1 MILRFFYG
9 AALQGVAFFVSVA
22 CYSLNLIFPSQG
34 WLIASVLGSLF
45 CAVVFVEEFKLTSWK
60 ERFLFGALFLIVSIA
75 GGFYCGSR

>member
-34 WLIASVLGSLF
+34 WLLASVLASLF
-45 CAVVFVEEFKLTSWK
+45 CAVIFLEEFRLTSWK
-60 ERFLFGALFLIVSIA
+60 ERLFFGVAFLVVAIA